1 MYKLKKIIKAL
12 AAAAVSFMLCA
23 AVSAAS
29 YASTISP
36 DTGNVEKSSYII
48 VIVIAGVLAA
58 AAVVAG
64 IFTKKKKK

>member
-1 MYKLKKIIKAL
+1 MFKFKRIIKAL
-12 AAAAVSFMLCA
+12 AAAAASFMLCT

-29 YASTISP
+29 YASTLSP

-48 VIVIAGVLAA
+48 VIVIAGVLAV
-58 AAVVAG
+58 AAVIAG